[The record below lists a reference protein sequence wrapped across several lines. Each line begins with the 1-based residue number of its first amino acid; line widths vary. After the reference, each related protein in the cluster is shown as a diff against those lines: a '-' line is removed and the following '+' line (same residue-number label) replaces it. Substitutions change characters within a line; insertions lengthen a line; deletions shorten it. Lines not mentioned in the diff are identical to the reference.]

1 MIKEIKAKT
10 MLSHVPGP
18 DSWFGLKYNMN
29 LYRGC
34 AHGCIYCDSRSSCYQ
49 IENFS
54 DILVKANAIELL
66 KKELPSKRVKGTIG
80 TGSMNDPYQPVE
92 KQYQLTKK
100 SLELMAKNGFPVHII
115 TKSELVLRDMG
126 LLHEISKTYAA
137 VTFTVIT
144 TDDALAGIIEPGAPS
159 PSRRFGT
166 IETLSKAGIYTGIT
180 MMPLLPFITDTE
192 ENVKDIVRLAKDSGA
207 KYIIPVFG
215 MSIRTGQR
223 EYYYQKLDE
232 HFPGLKS
239 RYEKI
244 YGQQYQCPSPD
255 HDRLGKVFFE
265 ACDKN
270 GLQSRHGILPAAK
283 QPPANTFLIH
293 RRRNMQIIDL
303 DQKNLKFVFSLPGGL
318 VR

>member
-18 DSWFGLKYNMN
+18 DGWFGLKYNMN

-34 AHGCIYCDSRSSCYQ
+34 SHGCIYCDSRSSCYR

-54 DILVKANAIELL
+54 DILVKINAIDLL

-80 TGSMNDPYQPVE
+80 TGSMNDPYQPAE
-92 KQYQLTKK
+92 KQFQLTKK
-100 SLELMAKNGFPVHII
+100 SLELMVKHGFPVHII
-115 TKSELVLRDMG
+115 TKSDLVLRDVDI
-126 LLHEISKTYAA
+126 LREISKTYAA

-144 TDDALAGIIEPGAPS
+144 TDDKLAGIIEPGAPP
-159 PSRRFGT
+159 PSKRLKT
-166 IETLSKAGIYTGIT
+166 IETLSRAGVYTGIT

-192 ENVKDIVRLAKDSGA
+192 ENVKDIVRRAKDSGA

-232 HFPGLKS
+232 HFPGLKTK
-239 RYEKI
+239 YEKN
-244 YGQQYQCPSPD
+244 YGMRYQCPSPD
-255 HDRLGKVFFE
+255 HARLEKVFLE

-270 GLQSRHGILPAAK
+270 AIRPGMEFFTPCK
-283 QPPANTFLIH
+283 KEQPTLF
-293 RRRNMQIIDL
+293 
-303 DQKNLKFVFSLPGGL
+303 
-318 VR
+318 

>member
-1 MIKEIKAKT
+1 MIKEITAKT

-18 DSWFGLKYNMN
+18 DNWFGLKYNMN

-34 AHGCIYCDSRSSCYQ
+34 AHGCIYCDSRSSCYR

-54 DILVKANAIELL
+54 DILVKTNAIELL

-92 KQYQLTKK
+92 KQYQLTRK
-100 SLELMAKNGFPVHII
+100 SLELMVRYSFPVHMI
-115 TKSELVLRDMG
+115 TKSDLVLRDID
-126 LLHEISKTYAA
+126 LLRQISKTYAA

-144 TDDALAGIIEPGAPS
+144 TNDQLAAVIEPGAPL
-159 PSRRFGT
+159 PSQRLKAL
-166 IETLSKAGIYTGIT
+166 EELSKNGIYTGIT

-192 ENVKDIVRLAKDSGA
+192 ENVKDIVRRARDSGA

-215 MSIRTGQR
+215 MSIRQGQR

-232 HFPGLKS
+232 HFPDLKS
-239 RYEKI
+239 RYEKD

-255 HDRLGKVFFE
+255 HDRLGKVFLE
-265 ACDKN
+265 ACDRN
-270 GLQSRHGILPAAK
+270 GLRPGMEFY
-283 QPPANTFLIH
+283 QPQNKCQPTLF
-293 RRRNMQIIDL
+293 
-303 DQKNLKFVFSLPGGL
+303 
-318 VR
+318 

>member
-34 AHGCIYCDSRSSCYQ
+34 SHGCIYCDSRSSCYR

-54 DILVKANAIELL
+54 DILVKSNAIELL

-92 KQYQLTKK
+92 KQYQLTRQA
-100 SLELMAKNGFPVHII
+100 LELMAKHGFPVHII
-115 TKSELVLRDMG
+115 TKSDLVLRDIDV
-126 LLHEISKTYAA
+126 LKQISQAYAA

-144 TDDALAGIIEPGAPS
+144 TDDKLASLIEPGAPLLS
-159 PSRRFGT
+159 ERLKAIKALSR
-166 IETLSKAGIYTGIT
+166 AGVYTGIT
-180 MMPLLPFITDTE
+180 MMPLLPLITDTA
-192 ENVKDIVRLAKDSGA
+192 ENVKDIVSQAKDSGA
-207 KYIIPVFG
+207 KYIIPIFG

-239 RYEKI
+239 QYEKRF
-244 YGQQYQCPSPD
+244 GLQYQCPSPE
-255 HDRLGKVFFE
+255 HDRLEKIFLE
-265 ACDKN
+265 ACDRN
-270 GLQSRHGILPAAK
+270 AIRPGMEFYRPENNR
-283 QPPANTFLIH
+283 QPTLF
-293 RRRNMQIIDL
+293 
-303 DQKNLKFVFSLPGGL
+303 
-318 VR
+318 